1 MIYRKIIILLLTGVS
16 ACLSSYGQAMETIS
30 HGFTDNSTI
39 NRSESTS
46 KGYLFRN
53 IYAEFFGP
61 SNIFGISF
69 DSRFSP
75 GTPLG
80 YRVGLSMGIGGSIF
94 HFDSNKN
101 RFAIGI
107 PIEVNGIFG
116 KQNSKF
122 EVGLGANIG
131 LLTRRWD
138 KVIVENA
145 INDNSNPYHTDKSIR
160 SYFYYYMFGNIG
172 YRLQKENGFMFRV
185 GITPTFVFD
194 GTKHLRLSPF
204 VMPYVSFGYTL

>member
-1 MIYRKIIILLLTGVS
+1 MISRKFIILLVTCVCASL
-16 ACLSSYGQAMETIS
+16 ASYGQDATTTS
-30 HGFTDNSTI
+30 
-39 NRSESTS
+39 SESAEKSTT
-46 KGYLFRN
+46 GYGYSSPKDNFFRN